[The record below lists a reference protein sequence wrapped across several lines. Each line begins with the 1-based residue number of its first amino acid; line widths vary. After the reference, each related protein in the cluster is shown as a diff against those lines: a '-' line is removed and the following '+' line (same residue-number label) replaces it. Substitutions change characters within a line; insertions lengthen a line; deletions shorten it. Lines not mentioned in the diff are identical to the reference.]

1 MKRKVWLTLF
11 GKSKLRVIEDGKQQI
26 QVIGLIDSVVIFV
39 EDVFK
44 LIISCNNLQTSEVI
58 AGCDEL

>member
-1 MKRKVWLTLF
+1 MKRKIWLTLF
-11 GKSKLRVIEDGKQQI
+11 GKSKLRVIEDRKQQV
-26 QVIGLIDSVVIFV
+26 QVIGLIDSVVSFV

-44 LIISCNNLQTSEVI
+44 LIKSCNNLQTSEDI